1 MNNLSVPTGP
11 VDVILDTDTYNEID
25 DQFALSYLVRSEEKL
40 HVIGLT
46 AAPFFNENSTSPAD
60 GMERSYEEILHLL
73 DLLGRE
79 DLKSITYRGS
89 DRYLPDERTPVLSDA
104 ARFMIEASRSY
115 TLEKPLYIVAIG
127 AITNVA
133 SALLMEPSLKENCVV
148 VWLGGH
154 ALGYGAAEFN
164 MMQDIAAA
172 RVVMLS
178 GIPFVQ
184 LPCRGVVDIFHT
196 TAPELNYW
204 LSGKNALCDY
214 LVQHTCEAAES
225 YAAGRPWSRVIWDVT
240 TIGWLLNDNDRFMSS
255 LLIHAP
261 VPEYD
266 LRYAEDPNAPLI
278 RYVDH
283 IHRDALMEDLFRKL
297 TRES

>member
-1 MNNLSVPTGP
+1 MKNLGVPVGP
-11 VDVILDTDTYNEID
+11 VDVVLDTDTYNEID
-25 DQFALSYLVRSEEKL
+25 DQFALAYLVRSEEKL
-40 HVIGLT
+40 RVVGLT
-46 AAPFFNENSTSPAD
+46 AAPFFNENSSSPAD

-73 DLLGRE
+73 DLLDRA
-79 DLKSITYRGS
+79 DLKNITFRGS
-89 DRYLPDERTPVLSDA
+89 DRYLPDEKTPVLSDA
-104 ARFMIEASRSY
+104 ARFLAETSRKY
-115 TLEKPLYIVAIG
+115 TPDHPLYIVAIG

-133 SALLMEPSLKENCVV
+133 SALIMEPAMRENCVV

-154 ALGYGAAEFN
+154 AVGYGAAEFN

-196 TAPELNYW
+196 TAPELDYW
-204 LSGKNALCDY
+204 LNGKNPLCDY
-214 LVQHTCEAAES
+214 LVQHTKEAAER

-240 TIGWLLNDNDRFMSS
+240 TIGWLLNDNDRFMTSS
-255 LLIHAP
+255 LIHAP

-266 LRYAEDPNAPLI
+266 LRYAEDMNAPII
-278 RYVDH
+278 RCVTH
-283 IHRDALMEDLFRKL
+283 INRDALMEDLFRKL
-297 TRES
+297 TKS

>member
-1 MNNLSVPTGP
+1 MKNLSVPAGP

-40 HVIGLT
+40 HVVGLT

-60 GMERSYEEILHLL
+60 GMERSYYEILHLL
-73 DLLGRE
+73 DLLDRP
-79 DLKSITYRGS
+79 DLKTVTFRGA
-89 DRYLPDERTPVLSDA
+89 DQYLPDEDIPVLSDA
-104 ARFMIEASRSY
+104 ARFLAETSRAY
-115 TLEKPLYIVAIG
+115 TPEHPLYIVAIG

-133 SALLMEPSLKENCVV
+133 SALLLEPSMLENCVV

-184 LPCRGVVDIFHT
+184 LPCKGVVDIFHT
-196 TAPELNYW
+196 TGPELNYW
-204 LSGKNALCDY
+204 LSGKNKLCDY
-214 LVQHTCEAAES
+214 LVQHTTEAAES
-225 YAAGRPWSRVIWDVT
+225 YAKGKPWSRVIWDVT
-240 TIGWLLNDNDRFMSS
+240 TIGWLLNDNDRFMTSRI
-255 LLIHAP
+255 IHAP
-261 VPEYD
+261 VPAYD
-266 LRYAEDPNAPLI
+266 LRYAEDPKSPLI
-278 RYVDH
+278 CYVDH
-283 IHRDALMEDLFRKL
+283 INRDALMEDLCTKL
-297 TRES
+297 TKN

>member
-1 MNNLSVPTGP
+1 MKNLSVPTGM
-11 VDVILDTDTYNEID
+11 VDVILDTDTYNEIA
-25 DQFALSYLVRSEEKL
+25 DQFALAYLVRSEEKL
-40 HVIGLT
+40 NVVGLT

-60 GMERSYEEILHLL
+60 GMERSYQEILHLL

-79 DLKSITYRGS
+79 DLKEITFRGS
-89 DRYLPDERTPVLSDA
+89 DRYLPDEQTPVSSDA
-104 ARFMIEASRSY
+104 ARFLAETSRTY
-115 TLEKPLYIVAIG
+115 TSEHPLYIVAIG

-133 SALLMEPSLKENCVV
+133 SALLMEPSTKENCVV

-184 LPCRGVVDIFHT
+184 LPCRGVVDTFHS

-204 LSGKNALCDY
+204 LAGKNALCDY

-225 YAAGRPWSRVIWDVT
+225 YAAGKPWSRVIWDVT
-240 TIGWLLNDNDRFMSS
+240 TIGWLLNDNDRFMTSCI
-255 LLIHAP
+255 LHAP

-266 LRYAEDPNAPLI
+266 LRYAEDKKAPLI

-283 IHRDALMEDLFRKL
+283 INRDALMEDLFRKL
-297 TRES
+297 TKE

>member
-1 MNNLSVPTGP
+1 MRHLNVPTGP

-40 HVIGLT
+40 HVVGFT

-60 GMERSYEEILHLL
+60 GMEKSYQEILHLL
-73 DLLGRE
+73 DLLHRP
-79 DLKSITYRGS
+79 DLKEKTFRGS
-89 DRYLPDERTPVLSDA
+89 DRYLLDEQTPVPSEA
-104 ARFMIEASRSY
+104 ALFLAETSRAYSA
-115 TLEKPLYIVAIG
+115 EHPLYIVAIG

-133 SALLMEPSLKENCVV
+133 SALLMEPTMRETCVV

-154 ALGYGAAEFN
+154 ALSYGAGEFN

-184 LPCRGVVDIFHT
+184 LPCRGVVDAFHT
-196 TAPELNYW
+196 TGPELNYW
-204 LSGKNALCDY
+204 LTGKNPLCDY
-214 LVQHTCEAAES
+214 LVQHTVETAES
-225 YAAGRPWSRVIWDVT
+225 YAKGRPWSRVIWDVT
-240 TIGWLLNDNDRFMSS
+240 TVAWLLNDHDRFMTSC
-255 LLIHAP
+255 LIHAP
-261 VPEYD
+261 VPEPD

-278 RYVDH
+278 RYVTH
-283 IHRDALMEDLFRKL
+283 INRDALMEDLFTKL
-297 TRES
+297 TKN